1 MTRED
6 HYLSAGSGA
15 DPHLAV
21 PQLRADG
28 QAGGNRV
35 MAEPQPFP
43 TYIRLNLLPL
53 APPTLAGA
61 LRGTW
66 RRLSAPLFL
75 LMRFSCLSERQRGV
89 ARLLADSSLSPFQKR
104 PGVSSAWHARVD
116 TAKCGL
122 LFFCP
127 SERTPLLMLLLIH
140 VIVLFFFLMI
150 LTCFHLPPKTPNDI
164 NIKGI
169 FRSIYKFHPFAG
181 TDLGAISNSHSGLS
195 QGEEFHLLKACDG
208 EGPSN
213 GRHASV
219 LLVRGQQ
226 SNSNCPCENQPQS
239 PLQPPGLD
247 RANKPSNQNPA
258 FMTSKVSGSN
268 WFDIFRT

>member
-1 MTRED
+1 M
-6 HYLSAGSGA
+6 LGSSPTARCHRFKRGLACRRPGA
-15 DPHLAV
+15 HV
-21 PQLRADG
+21 S
-28 QAGGNRV
+28 
-35 MAEPQPFP
+35 
-43 TYIRLNLLPL
+43 TRLNV
-53 APPTLAGA
+53 G
-61 LRGTW
+61 
-66 RRLSAPLFL
+66 
-75 LMRFSCLSERQRGV
+75 C
-89 ARLLADSSLSPFQKR
+89 
-104 PGVSSAWHARVD
+104 
-116 TAKCGL
+116 C
-122 LFFCP
+122 FFCP

-268 WFDIFRT
+268 WTLYRWSQRGRANARLRFVASNLRDVFVQTFLGLENKTIMTFSLLRTNWPEAHCCYKTSVK